1 MAKLALRQLYLDELR
16 DLYDSE
22 NRLVKALPKLAKEAE
37 SQELRAGGDSDEVD
51 RCFRGD
57 GDHSFR
63 GMPIRFRSE
72 ATLAFVILQK

>member
-1 MAKLALRQLYLDELR
+1 LL
-16 DLYDSE
+16 
-22 NRLVKALPKLAKEAE
+22 
-37 SQELRAGGDSDEVD
+37 SQVINDGDSDEVD

-57 GDHSFR
+57 ADHSFR